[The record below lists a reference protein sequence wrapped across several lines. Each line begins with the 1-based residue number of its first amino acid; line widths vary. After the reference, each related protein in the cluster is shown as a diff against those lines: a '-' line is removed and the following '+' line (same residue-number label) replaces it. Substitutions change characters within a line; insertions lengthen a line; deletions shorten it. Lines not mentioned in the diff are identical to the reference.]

1 MKRDWPVRD
10 SGPRERRALVHVGGQ
25 VSFEGDRAFED
36 ALTWA
41 LTVSSSIEAEDA
53 ARAHVH
59 GFHSYPA
66 RMHPVTAGRLVQGLS
81 REGDLVL
88 DPFAGSGTVLVEAR
102 LCGREAWGVDANPL
116 AVRLARLKAGGV
128 GPRDREKLVAGAM
141 AAAELADTRRKAK
154 SGPTK
159 RYGPEDLA
167 LFDTHVLLELDGLRA
182 GIDAL
187 ESQALKQ
194 DLELVLSA
202 ILTKVSRKTSD
213 SAGYD
218 TPKRIAAGYP
228 SRLLVKKAEELV
240 QRMAEVADDL
250 LSAPPLRVLEGDA
263 RELPG
268 IPNNTVNLVVT
279 SPPYP
284 GVYDYLSHHEARLR
298 WLRLKTKA
306 FDEAEIGARRHVGK
320 GTPEAG
326 IAKFR
331 DDMKRVSLRLEKA
344 LKKGGIAVL
353 LVADGVVA
361 GAPLYADELFRAI
374 AAGTGLAV
382 KAVASQERPHF
393 HGPTERVFRR
403 KPRREHAVVLGR

>member
-1 MKRDWPVRD
+1 M
-10 SGPRERRALVHVGGQ
+10 Q
-25 VSFEGDRAFED
+25 
-36 ALTWA
+36 
-41 LTVSSSIEAEDA
+41 
-53 ARAHVH
+53 
-59 GFHSYPA
+59 
-66 RMHPVTAGRLVQGLS
+66 RL
-81 REGDLVL
+81 
-88 DPFAGSGTVLVEAR
+88 
-102 LCGREAWGVDANPL
+102 
-116 AVRLARLKAGGV
+116 
-128 GPRDREKLVAGAM
+128 
-141 AAAELADTRRKAK
+141 
-154 SGPTK
+154 
-159 RYGPEDLA
+159 
-167 LFDTHVLLELDGLRA
+167 
-182 GIDAL
+182 
-187 ESQALKQ
+187 
-194 DLELVLSA
+194 
-202 ILTKVSRKTSD
+202 
-213 SAGYD
+213 
-218 TPKRIAAGYP
+218 
-228 SRLLVKKAEELV
+228 
-240 QRMAEVADDL
+240 AEVADDL

-353 LVADGVVA
+353 LVVDGVVGGPA
-361 GAPLYADELFRAI
+361 LYADELFRAT
-374 AAGTGLAV
+374 GPGPGLAL